1 MEEPRITMT
10 TKDDFKLLLGGTD
23 MEIDV
28 KYGAKEW
35 LERIPII
42 VTTNEGLGV

>member
-1 MEEPRITMT
+1 MT
-10 TKDDFKLLLGGTD
+10 KKDDFKLLLGGTD

-42 VTTNEGLGV
+42 VNTNEDLGV